1 MQFEENQRLFLSDTL
16 VPDIFILEYLPS
28 LGGLAVK
35 IYIYLI
41 MAVRRRKNV
50 TETDLVRRMDSDM
63 DAVKAAF
70 VELESAGLVSRIE
83 KGYAIADVKAIE
95 LDRTYRLKTAATP
108 QESAAQGARDPAR
121 TKLMNDISKTFYQGL
136 MSPSWYGVID
146 TWFDRYGF
154 EPEVL
159 YSLFQVCKQNNKLGN
174 KNYIASVAEDWGR
187 RGITTFSSLNTY
199 IESRERV
206 RTASRAI
213 GKKLRKNISEYDEE
227 YVVKW
232 TEKYGYSL
240 DIVDIAL
247 RRAVKIANPNMA
259 YFDQIITEWFSHS
272 LKTADEIQKYERDKS
287 AVVAASRSGL
297 RSAEGGSASRG
308 ARPANMGNFQQRE
321 YTDEFLDSLYEDVT
335 LLTDDAPQ
343 GEEHGSNH

>member
-1 MQFEENQRLFLSDTL
+1 MLFEENQKLFLSDTL
-16 VPDIFILEYLPS
+16 VPDIFILEYLPT

-35 IYIYLI
+35 VYIYLL
-41 MAVRRRKNV
+41 MAVRRRKSV
-50 TETDLVRRMDSDM
+50 TENDLVRRMDTDL

-70 VELESAGLVSRIE
+70 VELEAAGLVSRID
-83 KGYAIADVKAIE
+83 KGYAISDVKAVEI
-95 LDRTYRLKTAATP
+95 DRNYRLRTSATP
-108 QESAAQGARDPAR
+108 MESEAQGVRDPAR

-136 MSPSWYGVID
+136 MSPSWYGVIE

-187 RGITTFSSLNTY
+187 RGITTFAALNAHFA
-199 IESRERV
+199 SRERV

-227 YVVKW
+227 YIAKW
-232 TEKYGYSL
+232 MEKYGFSL
-240 DIVDIAL
+240 EIVDIAL

-259 YFDQIITEWFSHS
+259 YFDQIITEWFSHG
-272 LKTADEIQKYERDKS
+272 LKTIDEVQKFERDKS
-287 AVVAASRSGL
+287 ARVAADRAGLKSGDGGGPNRSGK
-297 RSAEGGSASRG
+297 
-308 ARPANMGNFQQRE
+308 PANVGNFKQRE
-321 YTDEFLDSLYEDVT
+321 YSDEFIESLYEDVT
-335 LLTDDAPQ
+335 ASAENTAQ
-343 GEEHGSNH
+343 GDGDGPNR